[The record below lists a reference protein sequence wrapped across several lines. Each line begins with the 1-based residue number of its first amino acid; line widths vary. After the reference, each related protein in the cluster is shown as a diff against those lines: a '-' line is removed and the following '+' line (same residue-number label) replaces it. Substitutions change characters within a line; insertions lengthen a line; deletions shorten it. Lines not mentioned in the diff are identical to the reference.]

1 MRKHIPHFIS
11 AFNENNNSNDDKCCT
26 FIAPD
31 FQHSG
36 RRKKERN
43 RQGGGSDLY
52 HANPSRFRCSRI
64 LISGWIMVN
73 AENCA
78 CLFIGQR
85 FFAGISN
92 ERRLEIIGIGNRDDD
107 FFRRKEE
114 TDFF

>member
-1 MRKHIPHFIS
+1 MISIMLIPR
-11 AFNENNNSNDDKCCT
+11 
-26 FIAPD
+26 D
-31 FQHSG
+31 F
-36 RRKKERN
+36 
-43 RQGGGSDLY
+43 
-52 HANPSRFRCSRI
+52 AV